1 MIAVLLFC
9 TLLSQFSL
17 SSPVD
22 PASGYSA
29 VLTFNNPKII
39 NTEYGSY
46 TVFENAGLRSIAGEP
61 VRPAV
66 TLLIPVPPG
75 ATPLLHFN
83 ASGYRSTG
91 MEGEQA
97 RTPVLV
103 GEGLET
109 REIPAEPRS
118 AVGTHVVLEGV
129 IPVAGSQMA
138 RVSVYPIVGSGAGTF
153 ASRIEL
159 QISWRPVPGGIPVE
173 RNRLLRLI
181 APAGSFYWPDR
192 EDASVDDIFWGRP
205 WARVSIEETGGYIV
219 SGSDLQNAGCEAV
232 GSPCS
237 SLRLFTG
244 PGMMFS
250 LEPDEEHNLSE
261 VAVTVIDQNSDG
273 VFDPEDTIE
282 FIGRGLSRWELTDEE
297 LTRLQHR
304 YATHNVY
311 WLTWGGEDGLRT
323 GSIPGD
329 PDTSPE
335 WGESIRSDIW
345 LREEHVWSPEKETHT
360 GWLWE
365 TVEEGGSITV
375 PFQVESSGGRS
386 SIEVALCMDSSQL
399 HEVILYLNG
408 TEILTD
414 SWYGSGERL
423 LQVEDLLLSGSCSL
437 EIRFIEDAGD
447 GTMGL
452 ASVHVEYPALPG
464 NVSGTQLFPS
474 REKTGR
480 YNFGVSDV
488 SSGCSVFD
496 ISNFDAPLLLSGT
509 EYNAGRLDY
518 SFDVDSFSVFIL
530 MDSGDWLSP
539 DSIRSTDPG
548 RLVGTVTDGDRLFV
562 VHPSLYDGVWGMVT
576 LSNEDGNSPV
586 VAVTSEIY
594 DEFGQ
599 GVADPGAIRS
609 AVRWGIDSWS
619 SGLEGVILTGDGHY
633 DFLGY
638 TTTQPVMIPPWIILG
653 TSRSDCQDDLYVMTH
668 ENSVLPEIP
677 IARMPVD
684 NLSELGTCTAKLLA
698 YSSGQNRGTWMN
710 RALLA
715 ADDEWGQGSSWN
727 ETDHTND
734 TEHIAEEVLPRHIDR
749 EKFYLIEYPW
759 PPGSWSPDGPHPD
772 KPEARESF
780 IETFNQGFAFI
791 TYMGHGAAGQI
802 AHEKMMLSEDVGRL
816 TNGSRLPV
824 SFWST
829 CDVGHFDIPGT
840 DAIGEAIVT
849 HPAGGCI
856 SSVAGTRGTYGNQN
870 YSYFRSIVDSLTNK
884 PGLNVGDA
892 VWQSKLALSGSYQ
905 INNRFYIMFG
915 YPDMPLPLP
924 EPYGSVSVNGDTLRS
939 GEFNSI
945 TGSGFQQDGLAFLE
959 ILESSWYTTYTCLG
973 GALIEYLRYGGTAF
987 RGTVTVSNGGFEHD
1001 CFTPLQSTTGDLARI
1016 AATVI
1021 SGETDL
1027 CGAKDPTVLI
1037 EGAPS
1042 GNDLEGPDVTMWLRG
1057 YDGVEH
1063 PEVTG
1068 DITLE
1073 AEISDSSGICL
1084 LGGSGRQLSLFIDGN
1099 GSDVSSWFSYHRGS
1113 STSGRLTYDIE
1124 ALSPGEHTIILW
1136 SIDGVGNSSRDT
1148 LNLSILEDQDLSI
1161 TEALIY
1167 PNPGYGQRCFSFRV
1181 SEDSEVSVSIFTV
1194 SGTKI
1199 EELSATCVQ
1208 GYNQILWNGF
1218 DHDGDSLASGSY
1230 IYRIEAN
1237 ALGSSVFS
1245 RTVAVTGILAVTKED

>member
-1 MIAVLLFC
+1 MIAMFLFC
-9 TLLSQFSL
+9 TLIAQFSL

-22 PASGYSA
+22 PASGYST
-29 VLTFNNPKII
+29 VLAFNNPETVT
-39 NTEYGSY
+39 TEYGSY
-46 TVFENAGLRSIAGEP
+46 TVFENAGLRGVPGEP
-61 VRPAV
+61 VRSAV

-75 ATPLLHFN
+75 SAPLLQFN

-118 AVGTHVVLEGV
+118 AVDTHVVLEGV
-129 IPVAGSQMA
+129 IPIAGTQMA
-138 RVSVYPIVGSGAGTF
+138 QISVYPISGEDASTY
-153 ASRIEL
+153 ASRIDL
-159 QISWRPVPGGIPVE
+159 RISWQSISGGIPVE

-181 APAGSFYWPDR
+181 APTGSYYWPDR
-192 EDASVDDIFWGRP
+192 NVVSVDDIFWGRP
-205 WARVSIEETGGYIV
+205 WARISIEETGGYIF

-244 PGMMFS
+244 PGRMFS

-261 VAVTVIDQNSDG
+261 VAFKVIDQNSDG

-282 FIGRGLSRWELTDEE
+282 FIGRGLSRWELAGEE
-297 LTRLQHR
+297 LARLQHR

-311 WLTWGGEDGLRT
+311 WLTWGGEDGLRM
-323 GSIPGD
+323 GGIPGN
-329 PDTSPE
+329 PDSSPE

-345 LREEHVWSPEKETHT
+345 LREEHIWNPAKETHT
-360 GWLWE
+360 GWVWE
-365 TVEEGGSITV
+365 TTTEGGSITV
-375 PFQVESSGGRS
+375 PFQVESHGSGS
-386 SIEVALCMDSSQL
+386 SVEVALVMDSSQL
-399 HEVILYLNG
+399 HEVALYLDG
-408 TEILTD
+408 TEILTE

-423 LQVEDLLLSGSCSL
+423 LLVEDLLLSGSCSL
-437 EIRFIEDAGD
+437 EIRFIDDAGD

-464 NVSGTQLFPS
+464 TVSGTQLFPS
-474 REKTGR
+474 REKRGR
-480 YNFGVSDV
+480 YNFRVGDV
-488 SSGCSVFD
+488 SSGCRVFD
-496 ISNFDAPLLLSGT
+496 ISSFDAPLLLSGT
-509 EYNAGRLDY
+509 EYSTGQLDY
-518 SFDVDSFSVFIL
+518 FFEVDSSSVFIL

-539 DSIRSTDPG
+539 DSIRSADPG
-548 RLVGTVTDGDRLFV
+548 RLVGTVKDGDRLFI

-576 LSNEDGNSPV
+576 LSSGDGNNPV
-586 VAVTSEIY
+586 VALTSEIY

-619 SGLEGVILTGDGHY
+619 SGLAGVILTGDGHY
-633 DFLGY
+633 DFLGF
-638 TTTQPVMIPPWIILG
+638 TTTQPVMIPPWIVLG
-653 TSRSDCQDDLYVMTH
+653 TSQVNCADDIYVMVH

-677 IARMPVD
+677 IARVPVD
-684 NLSELGTCTAKLLA
+684 NLSELGTCTAKLLG
-698 YSSGQNRGTWMN
+698 YLSGQNRGTWMN

-715 ADDEWGQGSSWN
+715 ADDEWGQGSSQN
-727 ETDHTND
+727 DIAHTND
-734 TEHIAEEVLPRHIDR
+734 TERIAEEVLPRHIDR

-759 PPGSWSPDGPHPD
+759 PPGSWPPEGPHPD
-772 KPEARESF
+772 KPEGRESF

-791 TYMGHGAAGQI
+791 IYMGHGSAGQI
-802 AHEKMMLSEDVGRL
+802 AHEKMMLSEDIDRL

-829 CDVGHFDIPGT
+829 CNVGEFYNPGT
-840 DAIGEAIVT
+840 DAIGEAVVT

-856 SSVAGTRGTYGNQN
+856 SSVAATRGTHGNNN
-870 YSYFRSIVDSLTNK
+870 YSYFRSIVDSLTNN
-884 PGLNVGDA
+884 PGLYVGDA
-892 VWQSKLALSGSYQ
+892 VWQSKLAMSGIYHS
-905 INNRFYIMFG
+905 NNKFYIMFG
-915 YPDMPLPLP
+915 YPEMPLPLP
-924 EPYGSVSVNGDTLRS
+924 EADGSVSVNGDTLRS

-945 TGSGFQQDGLAFLE
+945 AGSGFQQDGLAFLE

-973 GALIEYLRYGGTAF
+973 GSVIEYLKYGGTAF
-987 RGTVTVSNGGFEHD
+987 RGTETVSNGEFEHN
-1001 CFTPLQSTTGDLARI
+1001 CFIPLQSTTGDLARI
-1016 AATVI
+1016 AATVL

-1027 CGAKDPTVLI
+1027 CGAQDPTVLI
-1037 EGAPS
+1037 EGFPS
-1042 GNDLEGPDVTMWLRG
+1042 GNDLEGPSVTMWLRG

-1084 LGGSGRQLSLFIDGN
+1084 LGGSGRQLSLFVDGN
-1099 GSDVSSWFSYHRGS
+1099 GSDVSAWFSYNRGS
-1113 STSGRLTYDIE
+1113 STDGRLTYEIE
-1124 ALSPGEHTIILW
+1124 ALSPGEHSIILW

-1148 LNLSILEDQDLSI
+1148 LNLRILEDQDLSI
-1161 TEALIY
+1161 TEALVY

-1181 SEDSEVSVSIFTV
+1181 SEDSEISISIFTV

-1199 EELSATCVQ
+1199 EELSTTCAQ

-1218 DHDGDSLASGSY
+1218 DHDGDSIASGSY

-1245 RTVAVTGILAVTKED
+1245 RTAAVTGILAVTKED